1 MLSRL
6 HITNYALIDDVD
18 VAFGPGMNVITGE
31 TGAGKSIMLGALS
44 LILGARADSRAV
56 SHKDA
61 KSVIEATFK
70 AADVD
75 SARRFCE
82 ANDIDWDDSECILRR
97 ELTPTGRSRT
107 FINDTPVTVSQLRE
121 LAMML
126 VDIHSQHQNLLLADP
141 AFQLSVI
148 DNMAGNAARLDE
160 YSRRYKVLRD
170 AMRKLRSLRE
180 NLRKGRDDEEFTRYQ
195 YEQLDA
201 LKLVKGEQAE
211 LEQRRDV
218 LVHAQEISSALD
230 GALSDLDT
238 DDDSVTS
245 RVSAA
250 IRYLGM
256 VADRLPDGDDLVGRM
271 ESVKIEVED
280 IVETLGDVAAS
291 LDADPRELGEIEER
305 LSAIYSMQSRH
316 HVDTVEEL
324 IALRETLGQRLDSIQ
339 NGDEEVAAAEKEAR
353 RAMALVKE
361 AAAALS
367 RSRKEAADRLAADLR
382 EAAAPLGMK
391 NLQCEIRVSPSDISH
406 TGADNVEFLFA
417 FNKNQPLMPVAKTA
431 SGGEIS
437 RLMLSLKSLI
447 ASHMQ
452 LPSIIFD
459 EIDTGVSGDVACR
472 MGEMMSGISSNIQ
485 VITITHLPQVA
496 AKGVSH
502 YKVYKEDDA
511 TATHT
516 HIVRLDEEAR
526 VGELSLMLS
535 GSATDEKS
543 RQAAISLLN
552 NRS

>member
-18 VAFGPGMNVITGE
+18 VTFGPGMNVITGE

-56 SHKDA
+56 SHKES

-70 AADVD
+70 AADVAG
-75 SARRFCE
+75 ARRFCE
-82 ANDIDWDDSECILRR
+82 ANDIDWDDAECILRR
-97 ELTPTGRSRT
+97 EITPTGRSRT
-107 FINDTPVTVSQLRE
+107 FINATPETVGQLRE

-141 AFQLSVI
+141 AFQLDVI
-148 DNMAGNAARLDE
+148 DSMAGNAERLAE

-170 AMRKLRSLRE
+170 AMRKLRTLRE
-180 NLRKGRDDEEFTRYQ
+180 ALRQGREDEEFTRYQ

-218 LVHAQEISSALD
+218 LAHAQELSGAIS
-230 GALSDLDT
+230 GALADLDT
-238 DDDSVTS
+238 DDGSVTS
-245 RVSAA
+245 RMSAA
-250 IRYLGM
+250 IRCLYNA
-256 VADRLPDGDDLVGRM
+256 VDRLPGGDELVGRL

-280 IVETLGDVAAS
+280 IVETIGDVAAS
-291 LDADPRELGEIEER
+291 LDADPNELDEIEER

-324 IALRETLGQRLDSIQ
+324 IALRESLGRRLDSIQ

-367 RSRKEAADRLAADLR
+367 RSRKEAADRLGAGLR

-391 NLQCEIRVSPSDISH
+391 NLQCEIRVSPADIPQA
-406 TGADNVEFLFA
+406 GADNEELLFA

-437 RLMLSLKSLI
+437 RLMLSLKSII

-496 AKGVSH
+496 AKGSSH

-516 HIVRLDEEAR
+516 RIVKLDDDAR

-543 RQAAISLLN
+543 RQAAMSLLGQ
-552 NRS
+552 

>member
-250 IRYLGM
+250 IRYLSM
-256 VADRLPDGDDLVGRM
+256 VADRLPDGDDLVGRL

>member
-18 VAFGPGMNVITGE
+18 VTFGPGMNVITGE

-56 SHKDA
+56 SHKES

-70 AADVD
+70 AADVAG
-75 SARRFCE
+75 ARRFCE
-82 ANDIDWDDSECILRR
+82 ANDIDWDDAECILRR
-97 ELTPTGRSRT
+97 EVTPTGRSRT
-107 FINDTPVTVSQLRE
+107 FINDTPVTVGQLRE

-141 AFQLSVI
+141 AFQLDVI
-148 DNMAGNAARLDE
+148 DSMAGNAERLAE

-170 AMRKLRSLRE
+170 AMRKLRTLRE
-180 NLRKGRDDEEFTRYQ
+180 ALRQGREDEEFTRYQ

-218 LVHAQEISSALD
+218 LAHAQELSGAIS
-230 GALSDLDT
+230 GALADLDT
-238 DDDSVTS
+238 DDGSVTS
-245 RVSAA
+245 RMSAA
-250 IRYLGM
+250 IRCLYNA
-256 VADRLPDGDDLVGRM
+256 VDRLPGGDELVGRL

-280 IVETLGDVAAS
+280 IVETIGDAAAS
-291 LDADPRELGEIEER
+291 LDADPNELDEIEER

-324 IALRETLGQRLDSIQ
+324 IALRESLGRCLDSIQ

-353 RAMALVKE
+353 RTMALVKE

-367 RSRKEAADRLAADLR
+367 RSRKEAADRLGADLR

-391 NLQCEIRVSPSDISH
+391 NLQCEIRVSSADITH

-437 RLMLSLKSLI
+437 RLMLSLKSII

-496 AKGVSH
+496 AKGASH

-516 HIVRLDEEAR
+516 RIVKLDDDAR

-543 RQAAISLLN
+543 RQAAMSLLGQ
-552 NRS
+552 

>member
-107 FINDTPVTVSQLRE
+107 FINDTPVTVGQLRE

-148 DNMAGNAARLDE
+148 DNMAGNAARLEE

-250 IRYLGM
+250 IRYLSM
-256 VADRLPDGDDLVGRM
+256 VADRLPDGDDLVGRL

-353 RAMALVKE
+353 RAMTLVKE
-361 AAAALS
+361 AAAALT

-391 NLQCEIRVSPSDISH
+391 NLQCEIRVSPADISH

>member
-6 HITNYALIDDVD
+6 HISNYALIDDVD
-18 VAFGPGMNVITGE
+18 VTFGPGMNVITGE

-44 LILGARADSRAV
+44 LILGARADSRVV
-56 SHKDA
+56 SHKES
-61 KSVIEATFK
+61 KSVIEATFQ
-70 AADVD
+70 AADVPA
-75 SARRFCE
+75 ARRFCD

-97 ELTPTGRSRT
+97 EITPSGRSRT
-107 FINDTPVTVSQLRE
+107 FINDTPVTVGQLRE
-121 LAMML
+121 LAIML

-141 AFQLSVI
+141 AFQLDVI
-148 DNMAGNAARLDE
+148 DSMASNGERMEE
-160 YSRRYKVLRD
+160 YTRRYKVLRD

-180 NLRKGRDDEEFTRYQ
+180 ELRKNRDDEEFTRYQ
-195 YEQLDA
+195 YEQLDT
-201 LKLVKGEQAE
+201 LRLVKGEQAE
-211 LEQRRDV
+211 LEQRRDI
-218 LVHAQEISSALD
+218 LVHAQEISGAVS

-238 DDDSVTS
+238 DDDSAIH
-245 RVSAA
+245 RVASAIRSLYSAA
-250 IRYLGM
+250 G
-256 VADRLPDGDDLVGRM
+256 RLSEGDELVSRL
-271 ESVKIEVED
+271 ESVKIELED
-280 IVETLGDVAAS
+280 VVETLSDVASS
-291 LDADPRELGEIEER
+291 LDADPQELNDIEER

-361 AAAALS
+361 AAAALTKS
-367 RSRKEAADRLAADLR
+367 RLDAAARLAAELR

-391 NLQCEIRVSPSDISH
+391 NLQCEIRVSPADISH

-437 RLMLSLKSLI
+437 RLMLSLKSII

-472 MGEMMSGISSNIQ
+472 MGDMMSGIASNIQ

-496 AKGVSH
+496 AKGVNH

-511 TATHT
+511 EATHT
-516 HIVRLDEEAR
+516 HIVRLDEDER
-526 VGELSLMLS
+526 IGELSLMLS
-535 GSATDEKS
+535 GSATDDKS
-543 RQAAISLLN
+543 RQAAMSLLKQ
-552 NRS
+552 

>member
-6 HITNYALIDDVD
+6 HISNYALIDDVD

-44 LILGARADSRAV
+44 LILGARADSRV
-56 SHKDA
+56 VGHKES
-61 KSVIEATFK
+61 KSVIEATFQ
-70 AADVD
+70 ASDVP

-82 ANDIDWDDSECILRR
+82 ANDIDWDDMECILRR
-97 ELTPTGRSRT
+97 EITPSGRSRT

-121 LAMML
+121 LAIML

-141 AFQLSVI
+141 AFQLDVI
-148 DNMAGNAARLDE
+148 DSIAANGSRMEE
-160 YSRRYKVLRD
+160 YTRRYKILRD

-180 NLRKGRDDEEFTRYQ
+180 ALRKNRDDEEFTRYQ
-195 YEQLDA
+195 YEQLDS
-201 LKLVKGEQAE
+201 LRLVKGEQAE

-218 LVHAQEISSALD
+218 LVHAQEISGAVS
-230 GALSDLDT
+230 GALADLDT
-238 DDDSVTS
+238 DDESAIHRVTS
-245 RVSAA
+245 AIKSLYAAAGRLSEGDELVS
-250 IRYLGM
+250 
-256 VADRLPDGDDLVGRM
+256 RL
-271 ESVKIEVED
+271 ESVKIELED
-280 IVETLGDVAAS
+280 VVETLSDVSSS
-291 LDADPRELGEIEER
+291 LDADPQELSDIEER

-324 IALRETLGQRLDSIQ
+324 IAIRESLGQKLDSIQ
-339 NGDEEVAAAEKEAR
+339 NGDEEVALAEKEAR

-361 AAAALS
+361 AAAALTKS
-367 RSRKEAADRLAADLR
+367 RLEAASRLASQLR

-391 NLQCEIRVSPSDISH
+391 NLQCEIRVSPADISH

-437 RLMLSLKSLI
+437 RLMLSLKSII

-472 MGEMMSGISSNIQ
+472 MGDMMSEIASNIQ

-496 AKGVSH
+496 AKGASH

-511 TATHT
+511 DATHT
-516 HIVRLDEEAR
+516 HIVRLDEEER

-543 RQAAISLLN
+543 RQAAISLLQH
-552 NRS
+552 

>member
-1 MLSRL
+1 M
-6 HITNYALIDDVD
+6 
-18 VAFGPGMNVITGE
+18 
-31 TGAGKSIMLGALS
+31 
-44 LILGARADSRAV
+44 
-56 SHKDA
+56 
-61 KSVIEATFK
+61 
-70 AADVD
+70 
-75 SARRFCE
+75 
-82 ANDIDWDDSECILRR
+82 
-97 ELTPTGRSRT
+97 
-107 FINDTPVTVSQLRE
+107 TVGQLRE

-148 DNMAGNAARLDE
+148 DNMAGNAARLEE

-170 AMRKLRSLRE
+170 AMRKLRALRE

-250 IRYLGM
+250 IRYLSM
-256 VADRLPDGDDLVGRM
+256 VADRLPDGDDLVGRL

-361 AAAALS
+361 AAAALT

-391 NLQCEIRVSPSDISH
+391 NLQCEIRVSPADISH

-516 HIVRLDEEAR
+516 HIVCLDEEAR

>member
-18 VAFGPGMNVITGE
+18 VTFGPGMNVITGE

-56 SHKDA
+56 SHKES

-70 AADVD
+70 AADVAG
-75 SARRFCE
+75 ARRFCE
-82 ANDIDWDDSECILRR
+82 ANDIDWDDAECILRR
-97 ELTPTGRSRT
+97 EITPTGRSRT
-107 FINDTPVTVSQLRE
+107 FINDTPVTVGQLRE

-141 AFQLSVI
+141 AFQLDVI
-148 DNMAGNAARLDE
+148 DSMAGNAERLAE

-170 AMRKLRSLRE
+170 AMRKLRTLRE
-180 NLRKGRDDEEFTRYQ
+180 ALRQGREDEEFTRYQ

-218 LVHAQEISSALD
+218 LAHAQELSGAIS
-230 GALSDLDT
+230 GALADLDT
-238 DDDSVTS
+238 DDGSVTS
-245 RVSAA
+245 RMSAA
-250 IRYLGM
+250 IRCLYNA
-256 VADRLPDGDDLVGRM
+256 VDRLPGGDELVGRL

-280 IVETLGDVAAS
+280 IVETIGDVAAS
-291 LDADPRELGEIEER
+291 LDADPNELDEIEER

-324 IALRETLGQRLDSIQ
+324 IALRESLGRRLDSIQ

-367 RSRKEAADRLAADLR
+367 RSRKEAADRLGAGLR

-391 NLQCEIRVSPSDISH
+391 NLQCEIRVSPADITH

-437 RLMLSLKSLI
+437 RLMLSLKSII

-496 AKGVSH
+496 AKGSSH

-516 HIVRLDEEAR
+516 RIVKLDDDAR

-543 RQAAISLLN
+543 RQAAMSLLGQ
-552 NRS
+552 

>member
-6 HITNYALIDDVD
+6 HISNYALIDDVD
-18 VAFGPGMNVITGE
+18 VTFGPGMNVITGE

-44 LILGARADSRAV
+44 LILGARADSRVV
-56 SHKDA
+56 SHKES
-61 KSVIEATFK
+61 KSVIEATFQ
-70 AADVD
+70 AADVPA
-75 SARRFCE
+75 ARRFCD

-97 ELTPTGRSRT
+97 EITPSGRSRT
-107 FINDTPVTVSQLRE
+107 FINDTPVTVGQLRE
-121 LAMML
+121 LAIML

-141 AFQLSVI
+141 AFQLDVI
-148 DNMAGNAARLDE
+148 DSIASNGERMEE
-160 YSRRYKVLRD
+160 YTRRYKVLRD

-180 NLRKGRDDEEFTRYQ
+180 ELRKNRDDEEFTRYQ
-195 YEQLDA
+195 YEQLDT
-201 LKLVKGEQAE
+201 LRLVKGEQAE
-211 LEQRRDV
+211 LEQRRDI
-218 LVHAQEISSALD
+218 LVHAQEISGAVS

-238 DDDSVTS
+238 DDDSAIHRVTS
-245 RVSAA
+245 AIRSLYSAA
-250 IRYLGM
+250 G
-256 VADRLPDGDDLVGRM
+256 RLSEGDELVSRL
-271 ESVKIEVED
+271 ESVKIELED
-280 IVETLGDVAAS
+280 VVETLSDVASS
-291 LDADPRELGEIEER
+291 LDADPRELSDIEER
-305 LSAIYSMQSRH
+305 LGAIYSMQSRH

-324 IALRETLGQRLDSIQ
+324 IALRESLGQRLDSIQ

-361 AAAALS
+361 AAAALTKS
-367 RSRKEAADRLAADLR
+367 RLDAAARLAAELR

-391 NLQCEIRVSPSDISH
+391 NLQCEIRVSPADINH

-437 RLMLSLKSLI
+437 RLMLSLKSII

-472 MGEMMSGISSNIQ
+472 MGDMMSGIASNIQ

-496 AKGVSH
+496 AKGVNH

-511 TATHT
+511 EATHT
-516 HIVRLDEEAR
+516 HIVRLDEDER
-526 VGELSLMLS
+526 IGELSLMLS

-543 RQAAISLLN
+543 RQAAMSLLKQ
-552 NRS
+552 

>member
-18 VAFGPGMNVITGE
+18 VTFGPGMNVITGE

-44 LILGARADSRAV
+44 LILGARADSRVV

-70 AADVD
+70 AAEMAA
-75 SARRFCE
+75 ARRFCE
-82 ANDIDWDDSECILRR
+82 SNDIDWDDSECILRR
-97 ELTPTGRSRT
+97 EITPTGRSRT
-107 FINDTPVTVSQLRE
+107 FINDTPVTVGQLRE

-141 AFQLSVI
+141 AFQLEVI
-148 DNMAGNAARLDE
+148 DNMAGNAALLEE
-160 YSRRYKVLRD
+160 YARRYKVLRD
-170 AMRKLRSLRE
+170 AMRKLRTLRE

-218 LVHAQEISSALD
+218 LEHAREISDAVS
-230 GALSDLDT
+230 GALADLDT
-238 DDDSVTS
+238 DSGSVTA
-245 RVSAA
+245 RVVSALRCLQA
-250 IRYLGM
+250 AGE
-256 VADRLPDGDDLVGRM
+256 RLRGGGELTERL

-280 IVETLGDVAAS
+280 IVETLGDVASS
-291 LDADPRELGEIEER
+291 LDADPQELSDIEER

-324 IALRETLGQRLDSIQ
+324 IALREEYGRKLDSIQ
-339 NGDEEVAAAEKEAR
+339 NGDEEVSAAEKEAR

-361 AAAALS
+361 SAASLT
-367 RSRKEAADRLAADLR
+367 RSRKEAADKLAADLR

-391 NLQCEIRVSPSDISH
+391 NLQCEIRVSPADIGH
-406 TGADNVEFLFA
+406 NGADNVEFLFA

-472 MGEMMSGISSNIQ
+472 MGEMMSDISSNIQ

-496 AKGVSH
+496 AKGLSH
-502 YKVYKEDDA
+502 FKVYKEDDD

-516 HIVRLDEEAR
+516 RIVRLDEDAR
-526 VGELSLMLS
+526 IGELSLMLS

-543 RQAAISLLN
+543 RMAAMSLLGKE
-552 NRS
+552 

>member
-18 VAFGPGMNVITGE
+18 VTFGPGMNVITGE

-56 SHKDA
+56 SHKES

-70 AADVD
+70 AADVAG
-75 SARRFCE
+75 ARRFCE
-82 ANDIDWDDSECILRR
+82 ANDIDWDDAECILRR
-97 ELTPTGRSRT
+97 EITPTGRSRT
-107 FINDTPVTVSQLRE
+107 FINDTPVTVGQLRE

-141 AFQLSVI
+141 AFQLDVI
-148 DNMAGNAARLDE
+148 DSMAGNAERLAE

-170 AMRKLRSLRE
+170 AMRKLRTLRE
-180 NLRKGRDDEEFTRYQ
+180 ALRQGREDEEFTRYQ

-218 LVHAQEISSALD
+218 LAHAQELSGAISRAL
-230 GALSDLDT
+230 ADLDT
-238 DDDSVTS
+238 DDGSVTS
-245 RVSAA
+245 RMSAA
-250 IRYLGM
+250 IRCLYNA
-256 VADRLPDGDDLVGRM
+256 VDRLPGGDELVGRL

-280 IVETLGDVAAS
+280 IVETIGDVAAS
-291 LDADPRELGEIEER
+291 LDADPNELDEIEER

-324 IALRETLGQRLDSIQ
+324 IALRESLGRRLDSIQ

-367 RSRKEAADRLAADLR
+367 RSRKEAADRLGAGLR

-391 NLQCEIRVSPSDISH
+391 NLQCEIRVSPADITH

-437 RLMLSLKSLI
+437 RLMLSLKSII

-496 AKGVSH
+496 AKGSSH

-516 HIVRLDEEAR
+516 RIVKLDDDAR

-543 RQAAISLLN
+543 RQAAMSLLGQ
-552 NRS
+552 

>member
-256 VADRLPDGDDLVGRM
+256 VADRLPDGDDLVGRL

>member
-18 VAFGPGMNVITGE
+18 VTFGPGMNVITGE

-56 SHKDA
+56 SHKES

-70 AADVD
+70 AADVAG
-75 SARRFCE
+75 ARRFCE
-82 ANDIDWDDSECILRR
+82 ANDIDWDDAECILRR
-97 ELTPTGRSRT
+97 EVTPTGRSRT
-107 FINDTPVTVSQLRE
+107 FINDTPVTVGQLRE

-141 AFQLSVI
+141 AFQLDVI
-148 DNMAGNAARLDE
+148 DSMAGNAERLAED
-160 YSRRYKVLRD
+160 SRRYKVLRD
-170 AMRKLRSLRE
+170 AMRKLRTLRE
-180 NLRKGRDDEEFTRYQ
+180 ALRQGREDEEFTRYQ

-218 LVHAQEISSALD
+218 LAHAQELSGAIS
-230 GALSDLDT
+230 GALADLDT
-238 DDDSVTS
+238 DDGSVTS
-245 RVSAA
+245 RMSAA
-250 IRYLGM
+250 IRCLYNA
-256 VADRLPDGDDLVGRM
+256 VDRLPGGDELVGRL

-280 IVETLGDVAAS
+280 IVETIGDAAAS
-291 LDADPRELGEIEER
+291 LDADPNELDEIEER

-324 IALRETLGQRLDSIQ
+324 IALRESLGRCLDSIQ

-367 RSRKEAADRLAADLR
+367 RSRKEAADRLGADLR

-391 NLQCEIRVSPSDISH
+391 NLQCEIRVSSADITH

-437 RLMLSLKSLI
+437 RLMLSLKSII

-496 AKGVSH
+496 AKGASH

-516 HIVRLDEEAR
+516 RIVKLDDDAR

-543 RQAAISLLN
+543 RQAAMSLLGQ
-552 NRS
+552 

>member
-107 FINDTPVTVSQLRE
+107 FINDTPVTVGQLRE

-250 IRYLGM
+250 IRYLSM
-256 VADRLPDGDDLVGRM
+256 VADRLPDGDDLVGRL

-305 LSAIYSMQSRH
+305 LSAIYSMLSSR
-316 HVDTVEEL
+316 
-324 IALRETLGQRLDSIQ
+324 
-339 NGDEEVAAAEKEAR
+339 
-353 RAMALVKE
+353 
-361 AAAALS
+361 
-367 RSRKEAADRLAADLR
+367 
-382 EAAAPLGMK
+382 
-391 NLQCEIRVSPSDISH
+391 
-406 TGADNVEFLFA
+406 
-417 FNKNQPLMPVAKTA
+417 
-431 SGGEIS
+431 
-437 RLMLSLKSLI
+437 
-447 ASHMQ
+447 
-452 LPSIIFD
+452 
-459 EIDTGVSGDVACR
+459 
-472 MGEMMSGISSNIQ
+472 
-485 VITITHLPQVA
+485 
-496 AKGVSH
+496 
-502 YKVYKEDDA
+502 
-511 TATHT
+511 
-516 HIVRLDEEAR
+516 
-526 VGELSLMLS
+526 
-535 GSATDEKS
+535 
-543 RQAAISLLN
+543 
-552 NRS
+552 

>member
-250 IRYLGM
+250 IHYLSM
-256 VADRLPDGDDLVGRM
+256 VADRLPDGDDLVGRL

-361 AAAALS
+361 AAAALT

-516 HIVRLDEEAR
+516 HIVCLDEEAR

-552 NRS
+552 NRL

>member
-6 HITNYALIDDVD
+6 HISNYALIDDVD
-18 VAFGPGMNVITGE
+18 VTFGPGMNVITGE

-44 LILGARADSRAV
+44 LILGARADSRVV
-56 SHKDA
+56 SHKES
-61 KSVIEATFK
+61 KSVIEATFQ
-70 AADVD
+70 AADVP
-75 SARRFCE
+75 AAQRFCD

-97 ELTPTGRSRT
+97 EITPSGRSRT
-107 FINDTPVTVSQLRE
+107 FINDTPVTVGQLRE
-121 LAMML
+121 LAIML

-141 AFQLSVI
+141 AFQLDVI
-148 DNMAGNAARLDE
+148 DSIASNGERMEE
-160 YSRRYKVLRD
+160 YTRRYKVLRD

-180 NLRKGRDDEEFTRYQ
+180 ELRKNRDDEEFTRYQ
-195 YEQLDA
+195 YEQLDT
-201 LKLVKGEQAE
+201 LRLVKGEQAE
-211 LEQRRDV
+211 LEQRRDI
-218 LVHAQEISSALD
+218 LVHAQEISGAVS

-238 DDDSVTS
+238 DDDSAIHRVTS
-245 RVSAA
+245 AIRSLYSAA
-250 IRYLGM
+250 G
-256 VADRLPDGDDLVGRM
+256 RLSEGDELVSRL
-271 ESVKIEVED
+271 ESVKIELED
-280 IVETLGDVAAS
+280 VVETLSDVASS
-291 LDADPRELGEIEER
+291 LDADPRELSDIEER

-361 AAAALS
+361 AAAALTKS
-367 RSRKEAADRLAADLR
+367 RLEAAARLAAELR

-391 NLQCEIRVSPSDISH
+391 NLQCEIRVSPADISH

-437 RLMLSLKSLI
+437 RLMLSLKSII

-472 MGEMMSGISSNIQ
+472 MGDMMSGIASNIQ

-496 AKGVSH
+496 AKGVNH

-511 TATHT
+511 EATHT
-516 HIVRLDEEAR
+516 HIVRLDEDER
-526 VGELSLMLS
+526 IGELSLMLS

-543 RQAAISLLN
+543 RQAAMSLLKH
-552 NRS
+552 

>member
-18 VAFGPGMNVITGE
+18 VTFGPGMNVITGE

-56 SHKDA
+56 SHKES

-70 AADVD
+70 AADVAG
-75 SARRFCE
+75 ARRFCE
-82 ANDIDWDDSECILRR
+82 ANDIDWDDAECILRR
-97 ELTPTGRSRT
+97 EITPTGRSRA
-107 FINDTPVTVSQLRE
+107 FINDTPVTVGQLRE

-141 AFQLSVI
+141 AFQLDVI
-148 DNMAGNAARLDE
+148 DSMAGNAERLVE
-160 YSRRYKVLRD
+160 YSRGYKVLRD
-170 AMRKLRSLRE
+170 AMRKLRTLRE
-180 NLRKGRDDEEFTRYQ
+180 ALRQGREDEEFTRYQ

-218 LVHAQEISSALD
+218 LAHAQELSGAIS
-230 GALSDLDT
+230 GALADLDT
-238 DDDSVTS
+238 DDGSVTS
-245 RVSAA
+245 RMSAA
-250 IRYLGM
+250 IRCLYNA
-256 VADRLPDGDDLVGRM
+256 VDRLPGGDELVGRL

-280 IVETLGDVAAS
+280 IVETIGDAAAS
-291 LDADPRELGEIEER
+291 LDADPHELDEIEER

-324 IALRETLGQRLDSIQ
+324 IALRESLGRRLDSIQ

-361 AAAALS
+361 AAVALS
-367 RSRKEAADRLAADLR
+367 RSRKEAADRLGADLR

-391 NLQCEIRVSPSDISH
+391 NLQCEIRVSPADITH

-437 RLMLSLKSLI
+437 RLMLSLKSII

-496 AKGVSH
+496 AKGASH

-516 HIVRLDEEAR
+516 RIVKLDDDAR

-543 RQAAISLLN
+543 RQAAMSLLGQ
-552 NRS
+552 

>member
-107 FINDTPVTVSQLRE
+107 FINDTPVTVGQLRE

-250 IRYLGM
+250 IRYLSM
-256 VADRLPDGDDLVGRM
+256 VADRLPDGDDLVGRL

-339 NGDEEVAAAEKEAR
+339 NGDEEVVAAEKEAR

-391 NLQCEIRVSPSDISH
+391 NLQCEIRVSPADISH

>member
-18 VAFGPGMNVITGE
+18 VTFGPGMNVITGE

-56 SHKDA
+56 SHKES

-70 AADVD
+70 AADVAG
-75 SARRFCE
+75 ARRFCE
-82 ANDIDWDDSECILRR
+82 ANDIDWDDAECILRR
-97 ELTPTGRSRT
+97 EVTPTGRSRT
-107 FINDTPVTVSQLRE
+107 FINDTPVTVGQLRE

-141 AFQLSVI
+141 AFQLDVI
-148 DNMAGNAARLDE
+148 DSMAGNAERLAE

-170 AMRKLRSLRE
+170 AMRKLRTLRE
-180 NLRKGRDDEEFTRYQ
+180 ALRQGREDEEFTRYQ

-218 LVHAQEISSALD
+218 LAHAQELSGAIS
-230 GALSDLDT
+230 GALADLDT
-238 DDDSVTS
+238 DDGSVTS
-245 RVSAA
+245 RMSAA
-250 IRYLGM
+250 IRCLYNA
-256 VADRLPDGDDLVGRM
+256 VDRLPGGDELVGRL

-280 IVETLGDVAAS
+280 IVETIGDAAAS
-291 LDADPRELGEIEER
+291 LDADPNELDEIEER

-324 IALRETLGQRLDSIQ
+324 IALRESLGRCLDSIQ

-367 RSRKEAADRLAADLR
+367 RSRKEAADRLGADLR

-391 NLQCEIRVSPSDISH
+391 NLQCEIRVSSADITH
-406 TGADNVEFLFA
+406 TGADIVEFLFA

-437 RLMLSLKSLI
+437 RLMLSLKSII

-496 AKGVSH
+496 AKGASH

-516 HIVRLDEEAR
+516 RIVKLDDDAR

-543 RQAAISLLN
+543 RQAAMSLLGQ
-552 NRS
+552 